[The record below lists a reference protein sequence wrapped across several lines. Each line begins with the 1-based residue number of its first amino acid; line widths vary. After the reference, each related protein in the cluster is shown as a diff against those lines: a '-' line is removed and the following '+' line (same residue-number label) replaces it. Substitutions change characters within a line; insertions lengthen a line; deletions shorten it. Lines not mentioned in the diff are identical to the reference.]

1 MINIPDTRLL
11 LVRELEAVPDLWS
24 LGEWADWLTPTDL
37 HEKGNRRFDT
47 MFYLASLQEV
57 PVTVR
62 DELEVTAS
70 QWTDPASCLQQYY
83 DRQLWLAPP
92 QARRDIPSY
101 SLKMSKSVHS
111 LFFHSTYP
119 VGI

>member
-1 MINIPDTRLL
+1 MEDEGTQRARQPPEALQVHNIRLSL
-11 LVRELEAVPDLWS
+11 ANTSNTVLPLVREIEAVPNLWS
-24 LGEWADWLTPTDL
+24 LVEWADWLTPTDL

-47 MFYLASLQEV
+47 MFYLASLHEV

-70 QWTDPASCLQQYY
+70 QWTDPASCLQHYY

-92 QARRDIPSY
+92 QA
-101 SLKMSKSVHS
+101 
-111 LFFHSTYP
+111 
-119 VGI
+119 